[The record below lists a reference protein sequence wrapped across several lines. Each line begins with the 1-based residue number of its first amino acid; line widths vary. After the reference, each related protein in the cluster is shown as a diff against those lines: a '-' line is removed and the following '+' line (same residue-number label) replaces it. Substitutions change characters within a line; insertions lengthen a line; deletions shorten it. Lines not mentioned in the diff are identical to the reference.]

1 MTKNTK
7 KTYTIYI
14 IIIRNGHYYIGCTS
28 NIKARISKHKNYI
41 KYIGNT
47 SNDDLYKALKKYTYV
62 FKILKSNIEDKE
74 NASYWEK
81 YFINLFKT
89 NNYKLYNKTI
99 GGFYLAGKNNPAYK
113 HYTHYKYFG
122 VRHRDF
128 KNACERLGWNYED
141 FIPIMDLCRS
151 MTTKDATTLYK
162 FYHKTDSIPKCK
174 YPSGL
179 LTQSQVSRL
188 KYKLGHKERVYE
200 KEHTTSKPYFKHLCE
215 YNNLNYSDFKL
226 IIYRGKL
233 RKQGEYNFCH
243 KTRLKYLKGEFEVY
257 DIDTNKQFNISG
269 RVHVFDPHLS
279 KKSKATLFKDC
290 YETRSINRLAFKK
303 LCQKRNWNFNDFIE
317 IQDKDKIIKNGVK
330 HYFYKRKFTNID
342 FDILKDRMRIIMYA
356 LRYAISRRSY
366 ALSDA
371 KEILLVYGKDLQ
383 PHLLYS
389 LLDDLQDEINRCGT
403 ENMLGCKTELILI
416 QNLVKELL
424 VEKGIKE

>member
-1 MTKNTK
+1 MNELKE
-7 KTYTIYI
+7 YVIYI
-14 IIIRNGHYYIGCTS
+14 IIIRNKHYYIGCTE
-28 NIKARISKHKNYI
+28 NLKARKSKHKNAY
-41 KYIGNT
+41 KYIGKT
-47 SNDDLYKALKKYTYV
+47 TNDALYTALKNYKYT
-62 FKILKSNIEDKE
+62 FKILKDKIISKEDAE
-74 NASYWEK
+74 YWEK
-81 YFINLFKT
+81 YYIKIFKE
-89 NNYKLYNKTI
+89 NNYCLYNKTL
-99 GGFYLAGKNNPAYK
+99 GGFHLNGKDNPAYK

-128 KNACERLGWNYED
+128 KNACKRLGWNYDD

-151 MTTKDATTLYK
+151 MTTKDASTLYK
-162 FYHKTDSIPKCK
+162 FYHKDEILPNCK
-174 YPSGL
+174 YPSGI

-188 KYKLGHKERVYE
+188 KYKLGHKERIYE
-200 KEHTTSKPYFKHLCE
+200 REHTTSRPHFKHICE

-226 IIYRGKL
+226 IIYRNKL

-243 KTRLKYLKGEFEVY
+243 KIRLKYLNGEFEVY
-257 DIDTNKQFNISG
+257 DIDTNKQFSISG
-269 RVHVFDPHLS
+269 RVYLFDPHLS
-279 KKSKATLFKDC
+279 KESKATLFKDC

-317 IQDKDKIIKNGVK
+317 IQDKDKITKNGVK

-383 PHLLYS
+383 PYLLYS
-389 LLDDLQDEINRCGT
+389 LLEDIQYEINRCGT
-403 ENMLGCKTELILI
+403 ENMLGCKTELILM
-416 QNLVKELL
+416 QNIVKELL
-424 VEKGIKE
+424 LEKGIKE